1 MFICCCLFYSTLILI
16 VYMYVIVFCCM
27 SSTAQGVNPMQNSTN
42 RKQIGLCFANEFRF
56 ITVIF
61 LDAVLPDDFSST
73 QIIWLPNIIHLHQP
87 LLSCCGS
94 LFIILVFHEED
105 YLCGTY
111 RYTNSVQF
119 GSFWE
124 YKLESCLEKRN
135 YSFICAGGM
144 FFYYSYYILKYVV
157 LHSAFRGG
165 SSVFTKRPM
174 AHLK

>member
-1 MFICCCLFYSTLILI
+1 M
-16 VYMYVIVFCCM
+16 
-27 SSTAQGVNPMQNSTN
+27 
-42 RKQIGLCFANEFRF
+42 
-56 ITVIF
+56 
-61 LDAVLPDDFSST
+61 
-73 QIIWLPNIIHLHQP
+73 
-87 LLSCCGS
+87 SCCGS

-111 RYTNSVQF
+111 RYTNSVQH
-119 GSFWE
+119 GYFWE

-174 AHLK
+174 AHLKWSIHNAKVPWKCCGPSCTIQMKWSSTDGRHCSYLIIITFCRILGYRKESWKLNVKGHMQHWTLDTERRHIKRKTQHRKLQR